1 MYHDVYCLCLF
12 TVFYYYFT
20 SSIDGIQG
28 RVMALNPT
36 FNTIHELQIDQHELQ
51 LNLGMNSGA
60 PEEWAFPVLDV
71 TIDNNNS
78 QRSYLTLCNQDLISP
93 ENLKGSAKISILF
106 QHVNR

>member
-1 MYHDVYCLCLF
+1 
-12 TVFYYYFT
+12 
-20 SSIDGIQG
+20 
-28 RVMALNPT
+28 
-36 FNTIHELQIDQHELQ
+36 
-51 LNLGMNSGA
+51 MNSGA

>member
-1 MYHDVYCLCLF
+1 
-12 TVFYYYFT
+12 
-20 SSIDGIQG
+20 
-28 RVMALNPT
+28 
-36 FNTIHELQIDQHELQ
+36 
-51 LNLGMNSGA
+51 MNSGA
-60 PEEWAFPVLDV
+60 AEEWAFPVLDV